1 VSTLPDLRDRL
12 YVSQYSADNFGLV
25 VHVAG
30 VPANADGAV
39 TATFATDGAS
49 PIAIFTNRAATN
61 PAPGVYEVAYNSAD
75 VQAPNYYTLTWTY
88 SVNSVAQTYVTYV
101 EVGVANPDYDSLTPE
116 MKQLIESVLYRF
128 ADCFDSPGG
137 GPNLQVY
144 FQTHW
149 GRGRVAQMARIACGR
164 LNTMSQPSMTYSIDA
179 VGAATFPLVQWGP
192 LLESMTYTECLRH
205 LIRSYVEQP
214 ELAGGAVTR
223 LDRRDYTDRWRNVL
237 RDEEDIL
244 KGQLDTFK
252 IRNMGF
258 GKPRVLVSG
267 GVFGRYGPTRFAGSV
282 AARPRYWTR
291 FY

>member
-1 VSTLPDLRDRL
+1 MSALPDLRDRL
-12 YVSQYSADNFGLV
+12 YVSQYSTDNFGLV

-39 TATFATDGAS
+39 TATLATDAVT
-49 PIAIFTNRAATN
+49 PVPIFTARAAAN
-61 PAPGVYEVAYNSAD
+61 PATGVYEVPYTSAD
-75 VQAPNYYTLTWTY
+75 TALPNYYSLTWNY
-88 SVNSVAQTYVTYV
+88 QVNSNPETYVTYV
-101 EVGVANPDYDSLTPE
+101 EIGPAAPDYDALDDG
-116 MKQLIESVLYRF
+116 MKQIVENVAHRF

-149 GRGRVAQMARIACGR
+149 GRGRMAQMLRIACGR
-164 LNTMSQPSMTYSIDA
+164 LNTMAQPAMVFTVDN
-179 VGAATFPLVQWGP
+179 FPLEQWGS
-192 LLESMTYTECLRH
+192 LLESMTYAECVRH

-214 ELAGGAVTR
+214 ELAGGSVTR
-223 LDRRDYTDRWRNVL
+223 LDRRDYMDRWRTIL
-237 RDEEDIL
+237 KDEEDIL
-244 KGQLDTFK
+244 KGQLDVFK

-267 GVFGRYGPTRFAGSV
+267 GVYGRYGPTRFAGSV